1 MKGIRRT
8 TEAIVCAVALLT
20 LGAVLSAQGPD
31 RGWGPDHGPGVFGGR
46 GFGFGPPVAGEP
58 YQATAVRSF
67 TEALANG
74 NSISHSSCAKVY
86 RASSG
91 ATRLEDTPNST
102 TCGATPAFISISDP
116 SAGVRYEINV
126 AKSTYHQITLRTP
139 ATGTVPPGPPTNGPG
154 RENGDQAVKTSLGTE
169 PISGT
174 SLNAEGTQTTI
185 TIPAGKI
192 GNVQPIVITS
202 TRWYS
207 PDLKIVIHS
216 SSNDPRGGTHSLQLS
231 GLTTAEPAASLFQLP
246 AGLTLEPNRT
256 EARGPHGPPPPG
268 E

>member
-1 MKGIRRT
+1 MKGMGRT
-8 TEAIVCAVALLT
+8 TEAIVCAVALLA
-20 LGAVLSAQGPD
+20 LSAIVSAQGPD
-31 RGWGPDHGPGVFGGR
+31 PGWGPDRGPGVFGGR
-46 GFGFGPPVAGEP
+46 GFGFGPPVPGEP
-58 YQATAVRSF
+58 YQATEVHSF

-91 ATRLEDTPNST
+91 ATRVEDTPNST
-102 TCGATPAFISISDP
+102 TCGSTPAFISITDP
-116 SAGVRYEINV
+116 SAGFRYEINV

-139 ATGTVPPGPPTNGPG
+139 VTGTVPPGPPPNGHG
-154 RENGDQAVKTSLGTE
+154 RENGGQVVKTSLGTE

-192 GNVQPIVITS
+192 GNAQPIVVTS

-207 PDLKIVIHS
+207 PDLKIVIQS
-216 SSNDPRGGTHSLQLS
+216 SSNDPRGGTRSLQLS
-231 GLTTAEPAASLFQLP
+231 GITTAEPAASLFQLP
-246 AGLTLEPNRT
+246 AGLTLEPNRPG
-256 EARGPHGPPPPG
+256 ARERHGPPFPG
-268 E
+268 Q